1 MTRTSLIN
9 IIEKSLNYSGSYG
22 EYAYS
27 SLIKNI
33 SAKLEVDEAIKLNGI
48 GVFQKKREPL
58 TREERKS
65 LLTKETERIN
75 LVFTPQKDK
84 IDVDTRNLFLTIE
97 LDDHSTDSSTFN
109 EKVFSLGFNQPLIN
123 FSPSADIVKSANPVE
138 NIYAELDRKLD
149 GLISSGT
156 ILKNYNIWDEFL
168 EADFSSRS
176 SETVKEPLEN
186 IVDQIGVQ
194 ESLKVEQSS
203 EEAAPSK
210 SKLLEIQTED
220 MLDPIDASND
230 LDDLEKDLDLDAL
243 FEDQQVKS
251 DEMEEI
257 IPVIEK
263 RPEIEE
269 EKIIEEKVLDKDKK
283 VKTEDATEKK
293 MDWGF
298 SEDLISEMSPQ
309 PEVTRKFDTTKSD
322 DKKKSLFDQLDDYLR
337 EDDPAEQVEHL
348 VLDGSAQTD
357 FVPEKSSKSYQS
369 PKENHV
375 LGSSFM
381 TMEDFKDTPEF
392 EKEDEEKIII
402 EKKPWYK
409 KPILIGFIAASIIGA
424 YFIFSPNNITV
435 SRDDGEQTET
445 TKTADSKLTPE
456 ESEKIEQAK
465 QQIISSTQSEKPKAA
480 ETKKSGIYRVI
491 ENDRRVANQIY
502 FDGKQYTIQ
511 LSSWQNEKIAER
523 EVNRLK
529 QKRYDAF
536 IFQISL
542 EKKGIW
548 NRVRIGY
555 FKSIA
560 EAEDFLLTNKF

>member
-84 IDVDTRNLFLTIE
+84 IDSDTRNLFLTIE

-230 LDDLEKDLDLDAL
+230 LDDLEKDLDLEAL

-263 RPEIEE
+263 RPEIKE

>member
-84 IDVDTRNLFLTIE
+84 IDSDTRNLFLTIE

-263 RPEIEE
+263 RPEIKE

-309 PEVTRKFDTTKSD
+309 PEVTRKFDITKSD

-435 SRDDGEQTET
+435 PRDDGEQTET

>member
-84 IDVDTRNLFLTIE
+84 IDSDTRNLFLTIE

-230 LDDLEKDLDLDAL
+230 LDDLEKDLDLEAL

-263 RPEIEE
+263 RPEIKE

-435 SRDDGEQTET
+435 PRDDGEQTET

>member
-84 IDVDTRNLFLTIE
+84 IDSDTRNLFLTIE

-230 LDDLEKDLDLDAL
+230 LDDLEKDLDLEAL

-263 RPEIEE
+263 RPEIKE

-309 PEVTRKFDTTKSD
+309 PEVTRKFDITKSD

-348 VLDGSAQTD
+348 VLDGSTQTD

-435 SRDDGEQTET
+435 SSDDGEQTET

>member
-84 IDVDTRNLFLTIE
+84 IDSDTRNLFLTIE

-309 PEVTRKFDTTKSD
+309 PEVTRKFGTTKSD

-435 SRDDGEQTET
+435 PRDDGEQTET

>member
-84 IDVDTRNLFLTIE
+84 IDSDTRNLFLTIE

-230 LDDLEKDLDLDAL
+230 LDDLEKDLDLEAL

>member
-84 IDVDTRNLFLTIE
+84 IDSDTRNLFLTIE

-263 RPEIEE
+263 RPEIKE